1 MLLHKKSTSQP
12 LWKRHEVPWFF
23 FYLCEHL
30 RLLPYRF
37 LLRPII
43 EGHQQTQQIIM
54 IVSPERMRRF
64 FMLIL
69 FLPFSHRLDNFLSS
83 SSTFY
88 FDQLSVYFICC
99 VCAREQKPWQER
111 PVAPSKQRENFTR
124 ELKISTKKA
133 IRSRKNKAR
142 QKKKGRRNRFS
153 ILRFSLHPSWNLLLS
168 FIVMNMKRSQIMLC
182 KPSTCCTRRCA
193 I

>member
-1 MLLHKKSTSQP
+1 MVLADRQLQIIIFDFHAIAQERAHCNYYGSVTKC
-12 LWKRHEVPWFF
+12 LDIF

-69 FLPFSHRLDNFLSS
+69 FLSFLHRLDNFCLLHLPFTLINCLCIS
-83 SSTFY
+83 
-88 FDQLSVYFICC
+88 
-99 VCAREQKPWQER
+99 CAVFVNENKKPWQER

-133 IRSRKNKAR
+133 IWSRKKKAR
-142 QKKKGRRNRFS
+142 QKKGKTKQVLDS
-153 ILRFSLHPSWNLLLS
+153 
-168 FIVMNMKRSQIMLC
+168 
-182 KPSTCCTRRCA
+182 
-193 I
+193 